1 MLQAPP
7 CNKQCTNKFSSLIQI
22 PWRVFCKKAC
32 DADGDTWEECLEQCD
47 EMCYKGPVLKDQQWS
62 VYIDRAPGSASYSE
76 DCHRACVAG
85 CGFKFD
91 ISSAEV
97 DKIQSSRSSK
107 PPAEEEPAD
116 KNKST

>member
-7 CNKQCTNKFSSLIQI
+7 CNKQCTNKFSSLTQI

-62 VYIDRAPGSASYSE
+62 VYIDRAPGSASCSE